1 MRMTLCAAAIVLA
14 TSFAAAEDK
23 AAVREI
29 PTTGLKI
36 NFKSG
41 TGDSTVSKP
50 AVITSAEDV
59 AKNAALK
66 DAADALQ
73 KEIDFGKE
81 KLVFFFWGS
90 FDLQQITP
98 DPDRP
103 GAFTYTNRISKSGRF
118 TTRAKLFV
126 VPKDAEVKVTQK
138 KP

>member
-1 MRMTLCAAAIVLA
+1 MRITMCAAAIVFA
-14 TSFAAAEDK
+14 TSFAAADDK
-23 AAVREI
+23 AVREI

-41 TGDSTVSKP
+41 TGDSTVTKP
-50 AVITSAEDV
+50 AVITSAEDI
-59 AKNAALK
+59 ARNAALK

-73 KEIDFGKE
+73 KQIDFGKE

-90 FDLQQITP
+90 FDLQQIAP
-98 DPDRP
+98 DADRP
-103 GAFTYTNRISKSGRF
+103 VTFTYTNRISKSGRF